1 MDIPS
6 TATAHHSPNYQH
18 AHPQP
23 MHYPTINP
31 VAPQLLKAMKS
42 KLNSGHSPKAPHQQ
56 TNADQKPNIYTKP
69 RASKVVDVDEH
80 HAHHVHHAHH
90 EHHQHQHQQQR
101 HSRKPGNWF
110 PKSPTPQHEP
120 QYYTPQPEYYQ
131 PAHGFNTNYA
141 PSVNVKDVYSGL
153 TTGFY
158 FKRRTERLDWR
169 LLASL
174 QVDRVQREVDI
185 LALQEIMENVTFCD
199 LDSEDIRY
207 VDPNF
212 VKLIKIA
219 QLIIEYLIHTQDYL
233 AASQGAL
240 SKDLQDTSD
249 RLALLTATYEK
260 QVPQQSSS
268 FGRNHLI
275 TLFILNQDAELS
287 ALKKENRTLKKTL
300 YAYQL
305 MARVPGHAPDV
316 PNNDV
321 ATYHRCGFCTKVFK
335 SRAYLDNHMIRR
347 HPDNM
352 HQYQQRYPPQN
363 QPYFQQNY
371 PQNSSY
377 GARGMQQPGEPAGPP
392 PWWPQQQGGFS
403 KQPDSNNAVIL
414 DLVSRVRE
422 TQESMRKELEERVAK
437 EVALK
442 QATLNSSYEQERLKH
457 DEEIQGLKTAIFK
470 QLSEER
476 AQFEEE
482 KAALK
487 DVLKKADKRSR
498 FGSLEDD
505 DLCPNP
511 LSQAPKSKDI
521 AVTATPEAP
530 LKVEDQINKMKETMT
545 ADHERDRK
553 DLESRLKKAS
563 DQIFAL
569 REALLQEH
577 QLNEAR
583 DLEVKKLL
591 STSAST
597 SSNAVAKGIMG
608 AAGVA
613 GAAGL
618 AQTLLASQ
626 NTPQSNAL
634 GAIANAVLSNTST
647 QQQQQKN
654 SNSQVIDGLKTAA
667 AIAGATGMLGPGSS
681 PNALGAITNVVLSG
695 GHEQNHGMMGN
706 AGNAMAAAAG
716 AAAVAGL
723 AHSMMGGHEKP
734 AQSSALTTMA
744 GALMTGAKHE
754 QNNGIMG
761 NLGQAMSNAS
771 TVSDAVGMASSLM
784 RGEAPTSAQLGTL
797 ANAVFNNAKKEP
809 EAHAQHGVMDGAG
822 KMLLTAAGGAAAMGL
837 AHAFIKNNKKDTST
851 DSSDDAPLSTLFA
864 SKKAEKA
871 RISATE
877 GSFGDSSDDAPLSS
891 LKPKS
896 PKKTQADEISV
907 VSDTPPRGQPRKNLW
922 PLVGLAS
929 TVAVAA
935 SVAASPSRQPS
946 DRPTS
951 PSRQPSD
958 RPTSPS
964 RQPSDRP
971 ERPATPK
978 GPKSPRLMSLVIPGA
993 VDLPWT
999 TALELM
1005 QGYER
1010 TPLQQAPWIKT
1021 LYPQNESQLEK
1032 EKRLIMQN
1040 VDKILISRGIQGS
1053 EMTSQWYR
1061 PEVQASFEAATA
1073 RFATDIK
1080 QKDKSS
1086 RIYKEMRSFLATQ
1099 VIDITKQHYK
1109 AKLKINT
1116 GASQD
1121 VQRASST
1128 VAEPETVSRSI
1139 PSSKEPPKED
1149 STVDPPRR
1157 QSKSITRRA
1166 SESSLATR
1174 SIPRAPSHKAAAPPR
1189 KPSLTTTKQRELP
1202 NSPEKTHERSSV
1214 ASNNSWIPAL
1224 DNAKRSI
1231 SQMFKRSTS
1240 SMVKTMSKPTLKRA
1254 DASHGREMD
1263 IEDSMSDSKDSTDS
1277 DDDDSYESESVARDS
1292 QSSKPRRKHSAPPA
1306 LKRQASNASRNKER
1320 EVHWK
1325 GKDSHR
1331 YPSDMETHTSTRDS
1345 NHDATD
1351 SDDSED
1357 SDDETHSFQILP
1369 KSFQRADSPIELKDE
1384 PPLPVKLPVK
1394 TAEKP
1399 SVIRQNGK
1407 STPTRSIRSHKQ
1419 SEESF
1424 DVSEL
1429 SEPEVSVSEMTPIL
1443 SKRAVPEVSKSPA
1456 LKPALQPS
1464 SKQSSSQSIHLS
1476 VPQQLP
1482 LTALN
1487 PSVTVTEISD
1497 ITSNFSDSDESFAA
1511 DKQKAAPQKHAT
1523 FQKSAVQSINIQP
1536 LAQNRQTSNP
1546 RMKTAPDSD
1555 VDEFD
1560 LDSDIENVSM

>member
-1 MDIPS
+1 MDIP
-6 TATAHHSPNYQH
+6 APRSPNYQH
-18 AHPQP
+18 AHQQP
-23 MHYPTINP
+23 MHYSAATPL
-31 VAPQLLKAMKS
+31 APQLLQTMKS
-42 KLNSGHSPKAPHQQ
+42 KLSTGHSPKSPHQQ
-56 TNADQKPNIYTKP
+56 QNTDQKPNVYTKP
-69 RASKVVDVDEH
+69 RASKVVDVDDY
-80 HAHHVHHAHH
+80 
-90 EHHQHQHQQQR
+90 QSQQK

-110 PKSPTPQHEP
+110 PKSPNHQHEP
-120 QYYTPQPEYYQ
+120 QPQYYKSVHTPHPQPEYYH

-141 PSVNVKDVYSGL
+141 PSANTKDVYSGL

-260 QVPQQSSS
+260 Q
-268 FGRNHLI
+268 
-275 TLFILNQDAELS
+275 DAELS

-305 MARVPGHAPDV
+305 MARVPGHAPDT

-321 ATYHRCGFCTKVFK
+321 ATYHRCAFCTKVFK
-335 SRAYLDNHMIRR
+335 SRAYLDNHMILR

-352 HQYQQRYPPQN
+352 HQYQQQCPPQN

-371 PQNSSY
+371 PQNPSF
-377 GARGMQQPGEPAGPP
+377 GARGMQQPGEPSGPP
-392 PWWPQQQGGFS
+392 PWWPQQGGFS
-403 KQPDSNNAVIL
+403 RQTDSNNAEIL
-414 DLVSRVRE
+414 DMVSKVRE
-422 TQESMRKELEERVAK
+422 TQEIMRKELEDRVQK
-437 EVALK
+437 EVSLR

-482 KAALK
+482 KAALT

-511 LSQAPKSKDI
+511 LSEAAKSKDI
-521 AVTATPEAP
+521 AATPEAP
-530 LKVEDQINKMKETMT
+530 LKVEEQINKMKETMT

-583 DLEVKKLL
+583 DLEVKKPL
-591 STSAST
+591 SAST
-597 SSNAVAKGIMG
+597 ATSSSSNAVAKGIMG

-613 GAAGL
+613 GAVGL

-626 NTPQSNAL
+626 NTPQSNAI
-634 GAIANAVLSNTST
+634 GTITNVVLSGTST
-647 QQQQQKN
+647 QQQQQK
-654 SNSQVIDGLKTAA
+654 SSDSKVMDGLKTAA
-667 AIAGATGMLGPGSS
+667 AIAGAAGMLMPGTSHHDPSS
-681 PNALGAITNVVLSG
+681 MGAIANAVPSG
-695 GHEQNHGMMGN
+695 GHEQKHGIMGN

-723 AHSMMGGHEKP
+723 AHSMMGGQSHEKP
-734 AQSSALTTMA
+734 VQSSAITTMA
-744 GALMTGAKHE
+744 GALLGGPKHE
-754 QNNGIMG
+754 QSNGIMG
-761 NLGQAMSNAS
+761 NLGQMVSNAS
-771 TVSDAVGMASSLM
+771 AVSDAVGMANSLM

-797 ANAVFNNAKKEP
+797 ANAVFSNTKKEP
-809 EAHAQHGVMDGAG
+809 EAHAHHGVMDGAG

-837 AHAFIKNNKKDTST
+837 AHALLKNKNDTST

-891 LKPKS
+891 LKPKP
-896 PKKTQADEISV
+896 PKKNQPDELSA
-907 VSDTPPRGQPRKNLW
+907 VSDTPSRGQPRKNLW

-929 TVAVAA
+929 AATVAA

-958 RPTSPS
+958 RP
-964 RQPSDRP
+964 
-971 ERPATPK
+971 ERPTTPK
-978 GPKSPRLMSLVIPGA
+978 GPKSPRLMSLLMPGA
-993 VDLPWT
+993 DDVPWT

-1005 QGYER
+1005 QAHQR

-1021 LYPQNESQLEK
+1021 LYPQNESQVEK

-1040 VDKILISRGIQGS
+1040 VDKTLISRGIQSS
-1053 EMTSQWYR
+1053 ETLSQWYR
-1061 PEVQASFEAATA
+1061 PEVQASFEAATD

-1109 AKLKINT
+1109 EKLKINT
-1116 GASQD
+1116 GAPQD
-1121 VQRASST
+1121 AKRAPSI
-1128 VAEPETVSRSI
+1128 AKPETVPRSI
-1139 PSSKEPPKED
+1139 SSANEPPKED
-1149 STVDPPRR
+1149 SAVDQPRR
-1157 QSKSITRRA
+1157 PSKSTTKRA
-1166 SESSLATR
+1166 SESSIAT
-1174 SIPRAPSHKAAAPPR
+1174 STLPRAPSHKAAPPIR
-1189 KPSLTTTKQRELP
+1189 KASLTTTKQREAPTSL
-1202 NSPEKTHERSSV
+1202 EKTGVADRSSV

-1240 SMVKTMSKPTLKRA
+1240 SMVKTMSKPSLKRA
-1254 DASHGREMD
+1254 DASRGREMD
-1263 IEDSMSDSKDSTDS
+1263 IEDSMSDSKDTTDS
-1277 DDDDSYESESVARDS
+1277 EDDDSLDSESVARDS
-1292 QSSKPRRKHSAPPA
+1292 QSYPRRKNSAPPA
-1306 LKRQASNASRNKER
+1306 LKRENSNTSRNKDR

-1331 YPSDMETHTSTRDS
+1331 YPSDMETYTSTRD
-1345 NHDATD
+1345 NHDASDSGD

-1357 SDDETHSFQILP
+1357 ETRSVQILP
-1369 KSFQRADSPIELKDE
+1369 KSFQRADSPIEIKDE
-1384 PPLPVKLPVK
+1384 PPLPVKAPVI
-1394 TAEKP
+1394 P
-1399 SVIRQNGK
+1399 QNGK

-1424 DVSEL
+1424 DVSEM
-1429 SEPEVSVSEMTPIL
+1429 SEPEVSVSEVTPIL
-1443 SKRAVPEVSKSPA
+1443 SKRAAPELTKSVA
-1456 LKPALQPS
+1456 LKPALQTS

-1476 VPQQLP
+1476 VAQPLP
-1482 LTALN
+1482 LKTLN
-1487 PSVTVTEISD
+1487 PSVTITEISD
-1497 ITSNFSDSDESFAA
+1497 ITSNFSDSDESFGA
-1511 DKQKAAPQKHAT
+1511 DKQKAASQRNASIQKP
-1523 FQKSAVQSINIQP
+1523 AVQSISIQP
-1536 LAQNRQTSNP
+1536 LAQHRQTNNP
-1546 RMKTAPDSD
+1546 RMKSAPDSD